1 MRITIV
7 KLCVFLFLS
16 IIMFITFINVGVD
29 SIVLFENILQ
39 LIIIALPTI
48 ISFIVYFHNV
58 HFRWSIKTNQLIIA
72 LLSGMIITPFTAL
85 IQYGALYI
93 MKENDDY
100 AAINNNNSEKNNN
113 NSNNSSNNNNWEFS
127 TIFMHILFAFF
138 LSFIIAAFFEEIC
151 KRFVMD
157 SWTNINMNY
166 YHNEKK
172 YYKNNHQY
180 NLKTTKYGNNNNST
194 SITSQQDPIQTLL
207 FFHFI
212 GLGFSLFENVLS
224 TFFVNNTDKVGNV
237 HTRSI
242 KLSLH
247 HSLYISTLHCV
258 CCALTASQIFRRDF
272 YGGYELINRGRN
284 FFGYLHILMPS
295 ILIHGLFDLVAVLVK
310 LSTIYNHNNNGLEV
324 EQLISIALQTALL
337 VGSIFYVE
345 YILDR
350 LNVYELSYA
359 VRDLDSLSIVSIV

>member
-72 LLSGMIITPFTAL
+72 LLSGMIIAPFTAL

-113 NSNNSSNNNNWEFS
+113 INSNNSSNNNNWEFS

-138 LSFIIAAFFEEIC
+138 LI
-151 KRFVMD
+151 
-157 SWTNINMNY
+157 
-166 YHNEKK
+166 H
-172 YYKNNHQY
+172 
-180 NLKTTKYGNNNNST
+180 NLKSVTT
-194 SITSQQDPIQTLL
+194 
-207 FFHFI
+207 
-212 GLGFSLFENVLS
+212 
-224 TFFVNNTDKVGNV
+224 
-237 HTRSI
+237 
-242 KLSLH
+242 
-247 HSLYISTLHCV
+247 
-258 CCALTASQIFRRDF
+258 
-272 YGGYELINRGRN
+272 
-284 FFGYLHILMPS
+284 
-295 ILIHGLFDLVAVLVK
+295 
-310 LSTIYNHNNNGLEV
+310 
-324 EQLISIALQTALL
+324 
-337 VGSIFYVE
+337 
-345 YILDR
+345 
-350 LNVYELSYA
+350 
-359 VRDLDSLSIVSIV
+359 